1 MIKIIATAAI
11 YLLTMLLAYVLKKM
25 GLFHKEDKRVLS
37 NLIFYVTLP
46 ASLISGFSGAQV
58 NIYYV
63 VSILIGF
70 GVNTVMVIAGQ
81 LAAAHKERDMQAIYA
96 VNASGFNMACIAIP
110 FLSNFYPA
118 GVPYLCMFDVGDS
131 FYTLGTTYAI
141 AKMRINQKNKEQ
153 NTSEIKLNKSDIK
166 TSDDSVLTVNSPLV
180 GVFYSSASPEADAY
194 VAIGDRVKKGQV
206 IGIVEA
212 MKLMNEIE
220 SDYDGV
226 VTDIL
231 VDNEQM
237 VEYGQPMFVIKPV

>member
-1 MIKIIATAAI
+1 MELENVIKLINAVSESS
-11 YLLTMLLAYVLKKM
+11 LTSFSM
-25 GLFHKEDKRVLS
+25 EDGDTKLS
-37 NLIFYVTLP
+37 LGADRSDRAVVKDTVSTDDKVNSDSVNE
-46 ASLISGFSGAQV
+46 SG
-58 NIYYV
+58 
-63 VSILIGF
+63 
-70 GVNTVMVIAGQ
+70 
-81 LAAAHKERDMQAIYA
+81 
-96 VNASGFNMACIAIP
+96 
-110 FLSNFYPA
+110 
-118 GVPYLCMFDVGDS
+118 
-131 FYTLGTTYAI
+131 
-141 AKMRINQKNKEQ
+141 
-153 NTSEIKLNKSDIK
+153 LNKSDIK

>member
-1 MIKIIATAAI
+1 MELENVIKLINAVSESSLTSFSMEDGDTKLSLGADRSDRAAVKDTAGADDI
-11 YLLTMLLAYVLKKM
+11 VNS
-25 GLFHKEDKRVLS
+25 D
-37 NLIFYVTLP
+37 
-46 ASLISGFSGAQV
+46 SGDESG
-58 NIYYV
+58 
-63 VSILIGF
+63 
-70 GVNTVMVIAGQ
+70 
-81 LAAAHKERDMQAIYA
+81 
-96 VNASGFNMACIAIP
+96 
-110 FLSNFYPA
+110 
-118 GVPYLCMFDVGDS
+118 
-131 FYTLGTTYAI
+131 
-141 AKMRINQKNKEQ
+141 
-153 NTSEIKLNKSDIK
+153 LNKSDIK
-166 TSDDSVLTVNSPLV
+166 TFDDDDVLTVNSPLV

>member
-1 MIKIIATAAI
+1 MELENVIKLINAVSESSLTSFSMEDGDTKLSLGVDRSDRAVVKDTASTDDI
-11 YLLTMLLAYVLKKM
+11 VNSDSVN
-25 GLFHKEDKRVLS
+25 E
-37 NLIFYVTLP
+37 
-46 ASLISGFSGAQV
+46 SG
-58 NIYYV
+58 
-63 VSILIGF
+63 
-70 GVNTVMVIAGQ
+70 
-81 LAAAHKERDMQAIYA
+81 
-96 VNASGFNMACIAIP
+96 
-110 FLSNFYPA
+110 
-118 GVPYLCMFDVGDS
+118 
-131 FYTLGTTYAI
+131 
-141 AKMRINQKNKEQ
+141 
-153 NTSEIKLNKSDIK
+153 LNKSDIK
-166 TSDDSVLTVNSPLV
+166 TSDDNVLTVNSPLV